1 MAHQWLI
8 DDYARK
14 MRMAGIPA
22 DKARVL
28 ARLAAELEENQTL
41 WNRIKS
47 EGFSGFSRWIEIN
60 CRNIYEDIKYAL
72 RIVWEVLK
80 SLL

>member
-14 MRMAGIPA
+14 MEAAGIKP

-41 WNRIKS
+41 WNKITQ
-47 EGFSGFSRWIEIN
+47 EGFEGFCRWIEIK
-60 CRNIYEDIKYAL
+60 CKNIYEDIKYAL
-72 RIVWEVLK
+72 NAVWEFFK
-80 SLL
+80 SWF